1 MRKSQVRRTRRGG
14 KMSID
19 ITRQKGQGKEEETRA
34 QGACEKEI
42 LTERKRRRTRSGR
55 SQRERER
62 RGLRKRMWR
71 KYCCKFSGNTVSRIR
86 CIYNLIN
93 KVRCTR

>member
-62 RGLRKRMWR
+62 DEG
-71 KYCCKFSGNTVSRIR
+71 SGRECGENIVANFPATQFQE
-86 CIYNLIN
+86 
-93 KVRCTR
+93 